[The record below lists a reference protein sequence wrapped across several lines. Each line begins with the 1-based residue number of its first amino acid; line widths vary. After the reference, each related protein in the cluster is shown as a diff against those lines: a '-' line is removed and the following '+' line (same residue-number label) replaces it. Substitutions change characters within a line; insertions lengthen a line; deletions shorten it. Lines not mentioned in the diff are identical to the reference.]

1 MKKGMWNL
9 GMRELSVWWWKRQD
23 FGLIIFQCCSGSRS
37 SAIIESWDSL
47 HSPPLSLSYR
57 CAHAGCWS
65 REDLSIVRVKLS
77 CRAGVYH
84 QPHPL
89 SADRVCFGRDLYR
102 ILMSCI
108 QQMGETTP
116 RFHTHGTGKI
126 NRPPALP
133 YCRLEKQP
141 LRVTLMSG
149 AEQHSSAHDRHFM
162 MKTLFTHYS
171 PVFGLVFQNC
181 VRY

>member
-1 MKKGMWNL
+1 MILILNEGIVCGMVDVWIDH
-9 GMRELSVWWWKRQD
+9 LSLLFWFRVICYHWVMGQLA
-23 FGLIIFQCCSGSRS
+23 F
-37 SAIIESWDSL
+37 
-47 HSPPLSLSYR
+47 SPLSPSLSYR
-57 CAHAGCWS
+57 YAHAGCWS

-84 QPHPL
+84 QPHSP

-126 NRPPALP
+126 NRPPSLR
-133 YCRLEKQP
+133 YCRLEEQP
-141 LRVTLMSG
+141 LRVTVMSG
-149 AEQHSSAHDRHFM
+149 AEQHSSAHDRHSM
-162 MKTLFTHYS
+162 NKLKNKNILFTS
-171 PVFGLVFQNC
+171 ILCCFPVNL
-181 VRY
+181 